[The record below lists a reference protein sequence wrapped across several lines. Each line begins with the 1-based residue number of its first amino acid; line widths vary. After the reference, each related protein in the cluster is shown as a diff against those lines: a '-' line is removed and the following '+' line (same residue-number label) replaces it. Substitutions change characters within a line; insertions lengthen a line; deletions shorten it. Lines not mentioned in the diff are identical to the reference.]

1 MDTLKDKIHKSDFDF
16 IETLTK
22 VNTNIKDED
31 VSPDYKLLFSLM
43 YSGTHAEKIPNLIKL
58 FNMIDSDVTKIAI
71 CKKLSISII
80 KNKKIDNACIS
91 DINQDILDFMINKD
105 ILYRF
110 VSNRFKYSLFTK
122 IFMDYTSPKDT
133 TFNITDNNID
143 FFVKRN
149 IGLKIKLK
157 RFLEAQYF
165 PNKYNLNDISVYKNY
180 TEYLSHQYDNSVDL
194 SVENRETLVKSA
206 NDLVLLVLS
215 SLYNVYIGNMDTIKL
230 FRNLK
235 YELVSSIY
243 NINNISKECQ
253 LIKIAIEKLTNGS
266 IFKNILN
273 RYILIPYNEYNLETM
288 SGDLINFLPFLT
300 YSQKSTTND
309 EISEKIL
316 LLLNSQRLNIHYKV
330 KLINDSYM
338 GIFKN
343 SENQRKLVDL
353 YIEIEKYN
361 ENSGFY
367 DKLKTRSTIINILT
381 KLFDSNVYQSL
392 DENDCYNFLT
402 LFISDLNEILTTIQK
417 YLLSCKNIDKKNLE
431 YIPYISTAAKYTNE
445 LCNYYKF
452 IRMLFN
458 VDGFRTK
465 YTNKICEIDYTITNS
480 LFTSRLYNDISD
492 VDECDIGVNVMSDT
506 LDQELKVFFESFY
519 LDLEDKIETNTMEYL
534 SKNDNMYNK
543 EVLLK
548 TIDIF
553 GYYWIKKNNDG
564 VSVKSIITRFYEKI
578 DRLMLERQS
587 SIEKYSEEIP
597 MQYLDP
603 IMNTILT
610 NPVELP
616 SSKTIVEKEVIVN
629 HLVFSQT
636 DPFNRDSLTVDI
648 LNKHNSEDD
657 VKKRIA
663 EFLEEF
669 KEWKNKHRI

>member
-1 MDTLKDKIHKSDFDF
+1 
-16 IETLTK
+16 
-22 VNTNIKDED
+22 
-31 VSPDYKLLFSLM
+31 
-43 YSGTHAEKIPNLIKL
+43 
-58 FNMIDSDVTKIAI
+58 
-71 CKKLSISII
+71 
-80 KNKKIDNACIS
+80 
-91 DINQDILDFMINKD
+91 
-105 ILYRF
+105 
-110 VSNRFKYSLFTK
+110 
-122 IFMDYTSPKDT
+122 
-133 TFNITDNNID
+133 
-143 FFVKRN
+143 
-149 IGLKIKLK
+149 
-157 RFLEAQYF
+157 
-165 PNKYNLNDISVYKNY
+165 
-180 TEYLSHQYDNSVDL
+180 
-194 SVENRETLVKSA
+194 
-206 NDLVLLVLS
+206 
-215 SLYNVYIGNMDTIKL
+215 
-230 FRNLK
+230 
-235 YELVSSIY
+235 
-243 NINNISKECQ
+243 
-253 LIKIAIEKLTNGS
+253 
-266 IFKNILN
+266 
-273 RYILIPYNEYNLETM
+273 
-288 SGDLINFLPFLT
+288 
-300 YSQKSTTND
+300 
-309 EISEKIL
+309 
-316 LLLNSQRLNIHYKV
+316 
-330 KLINDSYM
+330 
-338 GIFKN
+338 
-343 SENQRKLVDL
+343 
-353 YIEIEKYN
+353 
-361 ENSGFY
+361 
-367 DKLKTRSTIINILT
+367 
-381 KLFDSNVYQSL
+381 
-392 DENDCYNFLT
+392 
-402 LFISDLNEILTTIQK
+402 
-417 YLLSCKNIDKKNLE
+417 
-431 YIPYISTAAKYTNE
+431 
-445 LCNYYKF
+445 
-452 IRMLFN
+452 MLFN

-480 LFTSRLYNDISD
+480 LFTSRLYNEISD

-616 SSKTIVEKEVIVN
+616 SSKTIVEKEGIVN